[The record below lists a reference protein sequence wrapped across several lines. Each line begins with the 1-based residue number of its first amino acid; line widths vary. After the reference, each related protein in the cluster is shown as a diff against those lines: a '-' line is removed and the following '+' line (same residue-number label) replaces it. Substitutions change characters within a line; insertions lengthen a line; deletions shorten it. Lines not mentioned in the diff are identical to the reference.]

1 MAKLADVLLGRP
13 IGVAGEPS
21 GAPSKKTMGV
31 GSNPTSGA
39 YFKKEGIMCKNCKF
53 WINNTGGE
61 FGNCSNQ
68 DVLSF
73 IEMYLNNCEA
83 AFETPYNFNCKYF
96 KKEKK

>member
-1 MAKLADVLLGRP
+1 
-13 IGVAGEPS
+13 
-21 GAPSKKTMGV
+21 
-31 GSNPTSGA
+31 
-39 YFKKEGIMCKNCKF
+39 MCKNCKF

-61 FGNCSNQ
+61 FGNCINQ

-73 IEMYLNNCEA
+73 IEIYLNSCEA